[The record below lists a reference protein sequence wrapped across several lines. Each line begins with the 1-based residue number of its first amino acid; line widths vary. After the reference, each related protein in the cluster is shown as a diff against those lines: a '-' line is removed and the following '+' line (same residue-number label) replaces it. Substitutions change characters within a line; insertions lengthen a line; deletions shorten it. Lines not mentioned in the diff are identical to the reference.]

1 MCSFQKFSE
10 AEMRKLHF
18 KETDKAFLRYLCDS
32 DMPRYKW
39 MVNWNY
45 AYCLFKQLYWSK
57 KFRNKNEI
65 ERCMFMLSTKLMIK
79 CFTML
84 SCKIAILAS
93 VKMQVDI
100 PAIWKCMKTIKIQNI
115 FGSFVHLFLYI
126 NLACLSV
133 CLFVSNNVKTA
144 VPIGPKFSV
153 GPNMAPGKVY
163 EWSKFKKISCQ

>member
-1 MCSFQKFSE
+1 MEYIVVFLDLNVFLPKK

-18 KETDKAFLRYLCDS
+18 KETDKAFLRYRCDS

-133 CLFVSNNVKTA
+133 CLYPINVKTA
-144 VPIGPKFSV
+144 EPIR
-153 GPNMAPGKVY
+153 AQ
-163 EWSKFKKISCQ
+163 I